1 MTLPIGHLFCGAL
14 GLAMGAAITV
24 WTTNGAKPTPSEPM
38 KTSAPA
44 VSRSDIEAA
53 IATDP
58 SLCGPAGSESST
70 AEAPTATE
78 AQAAFLKAKGS
89 TFPKVTITIGQCDR
103 DTMGPGVACMS
114 RIVWGPGGEPAERL
128 VGFARSPDG
137 WVATLY

>member
-1 MTLPIGHLFCGAL
+1 MALPMGHLISGAL

-24 WTTNGAKPTPSEPM
+24 WSTKPQPSEPM
-38 KTSAPA
+38 TTSASA
-44 VSRSDIEAA
+44 VSRSEIEAA

-58 SLCGPAGSESST
+58 SLCGPAESEPPT
-70 AEAPTATE
+70 AEE
-78 AQAAFLKAKGS
+78 AQAAFLKAKGT

>member
-1 MTLPIGHLFCGAL
+1 
-14 GLAMGAAITV
+14 MGAAIAV
-24 WTTNGAKPTPSEPM
+24 WSTKPQPSEPM
-38 KTSAPA
+38 TTSAPA
-44 VSRSDIEAA
+44 VSRSEIEAA

-58 SLCGPAGSESST
+58 SFCGPAESESWT
-70 AEAPTATE
+70 ADAPTAEE